1 MLAAMV
7 GLWPVEADEVDDV
20 DDDDDEEEV
29 LSWSRLLR

>member
-1 MLAAMV
+1 MLAAIV

-20 DDDDDEEEV
+20 DDDDNEDEV

>member
-1 MLAAMV
+1 MV